1 MRHFQWYKYPMRRK
15 AGTGMDIKI
24 EIDGKPMMVHLTR
37 AAESALRQRTSP
49 LVAELELYFS
59 CFIRKRVRFHT
70 VVRSDQTV
78 VATDNLCVR
87 FRPVMTEQCTID
99 QAADGDTALTE
110 FPIVKPSAYVPHWLR
125 IDHRAGE
132 WQGEFGYL

>member
-1 MRHFQWYKYPMRRK
+1 MDTPRGM
-15 AGTGMDIKI
+15 GMDIEL
-24 EIDGKPMMVHLTR
+24 EIDGKPLTVHLTR

-70 VVRSDQTV
+70 GARNGQTV
-78 VATDNLCVR
+78 MAADNLGIR
-87 FRPVMTEQCTID
+87 FRPVMTEQCTMD
-99 QAADGDTALTE
+99 QTADGHAALTE

-132 WQGEFGYL
+132 WLGEFGYL